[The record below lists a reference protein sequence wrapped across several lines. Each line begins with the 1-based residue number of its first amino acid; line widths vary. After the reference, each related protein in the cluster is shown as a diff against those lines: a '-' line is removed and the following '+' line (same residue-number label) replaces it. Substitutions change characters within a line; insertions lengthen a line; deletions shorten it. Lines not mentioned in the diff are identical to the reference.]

1 MSRDGSWRRSFF
13 AWEDRTAQLLEALL
27 RRPRLLE
34 PAARAL
40 SGVARARR
48 DADRALE
55 AWLASV
61 GLASRTEHERLAHQ
75 LNELESRLYDLEE
88 ALWAQRDRRT

>member
-1 MSRDGSWRRSFF
+1 MSREGSWKRSFF
-13 AWEDRTAQLLEALL
+13 AWEDRTARLLEALL

-34 PAARAL
+34 PAARTVTA
-40 SGVARARR
+40 VARARR
-48 DADRALE
+48 DVDRALE
-55 AWLASV
+55 AWWVSV

-75 LNELESRLYDLEE
+75 LNALESRLYDLEE